1 MNMDQ
6 MTYKEF
12 FNCCL
17 LQPYDII
24 MRSFW
29 KMQAMIQFR
38 DSFSVKA
45 EFFHPKQTAAT
56 ASGWD
61 LNITVETLTWSCT
74 VVASLVLVLVFP

>member
-38 DSFSVKA
+38 DIRF
-45 EFFHPKQTAAT
+45 Q
-56 ASGWD
+56 
-61 LNITVETLTWSCT
+61 C
-74 VVASLVLVLVFP
+74 